1 MLKPTYYILFI
12 LFLSNTLF
20 GQIKNNP
27 INDQRFCPSYIP
39 KLQPVMKVITY
50 NTYIDKSDTLKNL
63 ENINNLV
70 LFTKDGIIEIAEV
83 LDTNI
88 TKSYIK
94 EYFTIFQNLNK
105 NKEILEW
112 QNNVCEKYITIELLE
127 TINKKLNSIINLEI
141 FSHSDL
147 YEITYCYRK
156 QNSIIYSIPYEKFKY
171 ALNYF
176 QYLNDLTITFGISAE
191 SLEKLGI
198 KTW

>member
-20 GQIKNNP
+20 GQIKTNYE
-27 INDQRFCPSYIP
+27 IDIRICTCLIAQSLPST
-39 KLQPVMKVITY
+39 KVIAY
-50 NTYIDKSDTLKNL
+50 NTYIGNLDTLKNID
-63 ENINNLV
+63 NINNLV
-70 LFTKDGIIEIAEV
+70 LYTKDGLIEIEEV

-94 EYFTIFQNLNK
+94 EYFTIYQNYYY
-105 NKEILEW
+105 NKEILYP
-112 QNNVCEKYITIELLE
+112 QNNVCPNHITIELIE
-127 TINKKLNSIINLEI
+127 EINKKLFKILNLEI
-141 FSHSDL
+141 FNRSDL
-147 YEITYCYRK
+147 YEITYSYRK
-156 QNSIIYSIPYEKFKY
+156 QDNITDSRPFEKFKY

-191 SLEKLGI
+191 SIEKLGI